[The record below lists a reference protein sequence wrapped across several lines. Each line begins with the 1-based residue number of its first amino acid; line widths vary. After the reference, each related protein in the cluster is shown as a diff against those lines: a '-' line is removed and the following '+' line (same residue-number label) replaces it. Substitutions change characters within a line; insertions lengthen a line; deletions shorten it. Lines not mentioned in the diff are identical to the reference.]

1 MRGLPKALALLLLV
15 VMIAGASYFAGFG
28 TYWFISQFQAP
39 PMPAVSEPQQFK
51 VFWEVWD
58 IVEREFY
65 GELPTFQEMT
75 YSAIRGMLGSLGDPN
90 TVFIE
95 PQLHELEETDLRGSF
110 EGIGAVVTMEDGRLF
125 VVFPIEGQPAVK
137 AGIKAGDEIIKVDD
151 KEIAGL
157 SLAEAVLLIRGPRGT
172 KVQLTVLREG
182 EPEPLIFEVI
192 RDRIETPTIA
202 WKLLEEG
209 IGYVRLSLLGERTK
223 AELIQAL
230 RELEA
235 EGMTALVLD
244 LRNNPGGTL
253 TASVEVA
260 SQFLK
265 EGIVLYERDSEGH
278 EQAFS
283 VQRGGLATEIPLVV
297 LVNEGSASAA
307 EIVAGAIQDHGRGVL
322 IGERTF
328 GKGFVQHA
336 HELSDGSGLHVTVA
350 IWLTPN
356 RREIGDKGLLPD
368 IVVPLTRED
377 IAKGKDPQLDRALE
391 YLKTGR

>member
-1 MRGLPKALALLLLV
+1 
-15 VMIAGASYFAGFG
+15 
-28 TYWFISQFQAP
+28 
-39 PMPAVSEPQQFK
+39 
-51 VFWEVWD
+51 
-58 IVEREFY
+58 
-65 GELPTFQEMT
+65 
-75 YSAIRGMLGSLGDPN
+75 
-90 TVFIE
+90 
-95 PQLHELEETDLRGSF
+95 
-110 EGIGAVVTMEDGRLF
+110 
-125 VVFPIEGQPAVK
+125 
-137 AGIKAGDEIIKVDD
+137 
-151 KEIAGL
+151 
-157 SLAEAVLLIRGPRGT
+157 
-172 KVQLTVLREG
+172 VQLTILREE
-182 EPEPLIFEVI
+182 EPEPLIFEVL

-202 WKLLEEG
+202 GKLLEEG

-297 LVNEGSASAA
+297 LVNEGSASAS

-328 GKGFVQHA
+328 GKGFVQNIHD
-336 HELSDGSGLHVTVA
+336 LSDGSSLRVTISRWFTPEGRWVEDQGL
-350 IWLTPN
+350 I
-356 RREIGDKGLLPD
+356 PD
-368 IVVPLTRED
+368 IEVELTAED
-377 IAKGKDPQLDRALE
+377 LEKDRDPQLERAIE
-391 YLKTGR
+391 YLLKEKGHG